1 MNRVLITGAD
11 GFTGRYVAQ
20 ELRDAG
26 LEVHG
31 LARRLSPNLST
42 GVQFWHTA
50 DLLDVTTLKAVVEK
64 VRPQWVVHLAA
75 ISFVAHGS
83 VEDIYRINI
92 VGTRN
97 LLQCIHEV
105 CPEVGAVLLASSANI
120 YGNSDVGV
128 ISEELAPAPA
138 NDYAVSKLA
147 MEYMAKLWLDRL
159 PVIIT
164 RPFNYTGVGQS
175 DKFLLPKMVSH
186 FKRNASFI
194 ELGNLDVARDFSDV
208 RMVASV
214 YRRLLLKCD
223 AVGGAFN
230 VCSGRSYTLKE
241 IMGMLRGISGH
252 EIEVLVN
259 PAFVRASEVKVLLG
273 SRARLESVI
282 GEVTDIPLVETLKWM
297 LFQGE

>member
-31 LARRLSPNLST
+31 LARRLSPNLSK

-120 YGNSDVGV
+120 YGNSDAGV
-128 ISEELAPAPA
+128 ISEEVTPAPA

-186 FKRNASFI
+186 FGRNASSI
-194 ELGNLDVARDFSDV
+194 ELGNLDVSRDFSDV

-214 YRRLLLKCD
+214 YRRLLFKSD
-223 AVGGAFN
+223 AVGGVFN

-241 IMGMLRGISGH
+241 IIGMLCGISGH
-252 EIEVLVN
+252 QIEVLVN

-297 LFQGE
+297 LFQSE